1 MPHFIMDC
9 SESILK
15 SHHEE
20 CIIEQIYHV
29 ANSTGL
35 FDEGDI
41 KVKINPFQKCSVDN
55 MRRFYPCFFS
65 N

>member
-41 KVKINPFQKCSVDN
+41 KVKINPFQKYSVGN

>member
-1 MPHFIMDC
+1 MLVRRTNATKLLDEIP
-9 SESILK
+9 K
-15 SHHEE
+15 E

-41 KVKINPFQKCSVDN
+41 KLKINPFQKYSVDN

>member
-1 MPHFIMDC
+1 MPHFMMDC

-20 CIIEQIYHV
+20 YIMEQIHHV

-41 KVKINPFQKCSVDN
+41 KEKLIHFKSIPWVI
-55 MRRFYPCFFS
+55 
-65 N
+65 